1 MSMRWPGHRL
11 AMVLGL
17 AIVLAWLLAMSVVV
31 RAAAL
36 EPRATG
42 KMLAVFEPGTS
53 EDVIFGSLLAAGGK
67 PLRGTWLPFVW
78 VVVGEEEGFAGRLR
92 EHGAIGAYGELPFA
106 PSIAGCL
113 AFADA
118 EVAEIFSL
126 RP

>member
-1 MSMRWPGHRL
+1 MRWPGHRL

-17 AIVLAWLLAMSVVV
+17 AIVLAWLLAMFVVA

-36 EPRATG
+36 EPRASG

-53 EDVIFGSLLAAGGK
+53 EDIIFDSLLAAGGK

-118 EVAEIFSL
+118 KVAEIFSL

>member
-11 AMVLGL
+11 AMMLGL

-113 AFADA
+113 AFTDA
-118 EVAEIFSL
+118 KVAEIFSL

>member
-11 AMVLGL
+11 AVVLGL
-17 AIVLAWLLAMSVVV
+17 AILLVWLLAMSFVV

-53 EDVIFGSLLAAGGK
+53 EDIIFDSLLAAGGK
-67 PLRGTWLPFVW
+67 PLRSTWLPFVW

-92 EHGAIGAYGELPFA
+92 EHGAIGAYGEMPFA
-106 PSIAGCL
+106 PSVAGCL
-113 AFADA
+113 AYADA
-118 EVAEIFSL
+118 KVAEIFSL